1 MDSLPGSPRIH
12 YYAAV
17 DIVAHAILSGQ
28 AWEGPDIQNILWA
41 MGQPLPPQ
49 AASSSQKATGLM
61 GRGLLSITAIVG
73 SHNSSLNTGGSSG
86 NGSAAS
92 DKSRALFVDIGANIG
107 WFTANVASHGYH
119 VAAFE
124 GEVDGARI

>member
-49 AASSSQKATGLM
+49 AASSSQKA
-61 GRGLLSITAIVG
+61 
-73 SHNSSLNTGGSSG
+73 
-86 NGSAAS
+86 
-92 DKSRALFVDIGANIG
+92 LFVDIGANIG